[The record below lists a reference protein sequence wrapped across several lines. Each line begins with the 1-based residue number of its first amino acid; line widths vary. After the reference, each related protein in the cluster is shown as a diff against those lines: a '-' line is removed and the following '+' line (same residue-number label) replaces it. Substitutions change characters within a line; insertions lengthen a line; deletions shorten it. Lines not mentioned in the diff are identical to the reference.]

1 MKQIEQEFN
10 PEILQ
15 QFSDNPGVSIPGQ
28 SLTNDPDNSYP
39 WEGPPRFTKK
49 QDALDYIVSEMLEED
64 RVINIMDSVSR
75 GVPITD
81 IVYLMLRQGF
91 SQGLFNPDLM
101 LLLAEPLIFV
111 VMALAEKSGVEYILY
126 EGENLEEEIDE
137 EDDSDLPEMLKEKI
151 RGGPVLAQTIQENI
165 SREDLQNVELPESV
179 EQQIE
184 EFKPSESLLN
194 RRPQEERSLLE
205 RS

>member
-1 MKQIEQEFN
+1 
-10 PEILQ
+10 
-15 QFSDNPGVSIPGQ
+15 
-28 SLTNDPDNSYP
+28 
-39 WEGPPRFTKK
+39 
-49 QDALDYIVSEMLEED
+49 
-64 RVINIMDSVSR
+64 
-75 GVPITD
+75 
-81 IVYLMLRQGF
+81 
-91 SQGLFNPDLM
+91 M